1 MKLYTLKIES
11 IKEETSNCITL
22 CFKQPGLR
30 KIKYLAGQYLTLS
43 LRINGRKYQRPYSLS
58 SSPSIDSLLEVT
70 IKRMQKGL
78 VSNYIHDDL
87 KVGNLIEV
95 MEPLGNFCY
104 THNINDDTIYFWGA
118 GSGITPLI
126 SIIKE
131 VLATFPKIKIHLI
144 YINKNAESIIFSETL
159 NQLLV
164 LYPSVF
170 SITHFFTQLNVGTKL
185 PNVIHAKINKQF
197 IVELLKN
204 ITVNNKHY
212 ICGPIELK
220 NVIKET
226 LSELGILSS
235 NIFSEDFNLAIN
247 PKDFDNIK
255 TQKIILNFNN
265 TNIEFEVTKGKSVLE
280 GALDS
285 GIELP
290 YSCQTGNCST
300 CKGTLKSGELKML
313 GLSKERNDIKIGE
326 YLLCCSYPLTDNV
339 YIEI

>member
-11 IKEETSNCITL
+11 IKEETADSITL

-43 LRINGRKYQRPYSLS
+43 FRINGRKYLRPYSLS
-58 SSPSIDSLLEVT
+58 SSPSTDSLLEVT
-70 IKRMQKGL
+70 IKRIQNGL
-78 VSNYIHDDL
+78 VSNYIHDNL
-87 KVGNLIEV
+87 QVGNLIEV
-95 MEPLGNFCY
+95 MEPLGDFCY
-104 THNINDDTIYFWGA
+104 TQNFNDDTIYFWGA

-131 VLATFPKIKIHLI
+131 ILATFPKIKIHLI
-144 YINKNAESIIFSETL
+144 YGNKNAESIILSETL

-170 SITHFFTQLNVGTKL
+170 TITHFFSQLNVDSKL
-185 PNVIHAKINKQF
+185 PNVFHGKINKQF

-204 ITVNNKHY
+204 NSVNNKHY

-220 NVIKET
+220 NMIKET
-226 LSELGILSS
+226 LSEMGILSS
-235 NIFSEDFNLAIN
+235 NIFSEDFKLAIN
-247 PKDFDNIK
+247 SNDFENIK
-255 TQKIILNFNN
+255 TQKIILNFHN
-265 TNIEFEVTKGKSVLE
+265 TNIEVEVTKGKSVLE
-280 GALDS
+280 GALDA

-313 GLSKERNDIKIGE
+313 GLSNERNDIKSGD

-339 YIEI
+339 FIEI